1 MVEAKFHLLCRLST
15 PEDFKGKMA
24 LVEDTEAEDFKP
36 ICIVTE
42 EVLPLAQDFQ
52 NTGVAAVA
60 VAVTGTTASLAAE
73 DICRGRGI
81 SL

>member
-1 MVEAKFHLLCRLST
+1 
-15 PEDFKGKMA
+15 MA

-42 EVLPLAQDFQ
+42 EVLPLAQDIQ

-60 VAVTGTTASLAAE
+60 VTGLEDMEDTMASVAPV
-73 DICRGRGI
+73 DICRGI

>member
-1 MVEAKFHLLCRLST
+1 
-15 PEDFKGKMA
+15 MA
-24 LVEDTEAEDFKP
+24 LMEDTETEDFKP
-36 ICIVTE
+36 MCIVTE

-60 VAVTGTTASLAAE
+60 VAVAVAGTTASLAAE
-73 DICRGRGI
+73 YICRGRGI